1 MKKLIIFF
9 FFLPTLAFS
18 QGTFDVVFTT
28 TDSMVYDTPGAF
40 MSIHATIHN
49 LSSTDSV
56 ELNIFKQF
64 VDIPATW
71 ETAMCTN
78 ICYPSTVS
86 SVNLALA
93 PADSQEFVFYFYT
106 DLVADSGYAKVLFT
120 NLNVPS
126 NTVLHGYHGITLSPL
141 SVSEQ
146 EEIALSVYPNPATDL
161 LTISSSSL
169 LSDESYFITDA
180 LGRIVLTGKLG
191 SNQSIISIE
200 SLSKGFY
207 LLNFVTS
214 SSSIKFVK
222 Q

>member
-1 MKKLIIFF
+1 
-9 FFLPTLAFS
+9 
-18 QGTFDVVFTT
+18 
-28 TDSMVYDTPGAF
+28 
-40 MSIHATIHN
+40 
-49 LSSTDSV
+49 
-56 ELNIFKQF
+56 
-64 VDIPATW
+64 
-71 ETAMCTN
+71 
-78 ICYPSTVS
+78 
-86 SVNLALA
+86 
-93 PADSQEFVFYFYT
+93 
-106 DLVADSGYAKVLFT
+106 LFT